1 MEYSSAVYFREKAAQ
16 CRRLATSIANQNDR
30 AVKQL
35 AEMAAE
41 FEVKAEQVERVT
53 DR

>member
-1 MEYSSAVYFREKAAQ
+1 MDYSSAVYFRENAAQ
-16 CRRLATSIANQNDR
+16 CRRLATSIADQNGR

-35 AEMAAE
+35 AEMAVE
-41 FEVKAEQVERVT
+41 FEAKAEQAERVT